1 MGLLRDR
8 GCCRGCCNQEP
19 TKKHLGKHPK
29 CLFFLARPTG
39 FEPVTY
45 GLEGRCSIQLS
56 YGRLTC
62 SACILILSAQ
72 NREASSPE
80 TFYYNTFPRLSIAN
94 VIFSNY
100 SAINEE
106 MNGLASSNTY
116 CFRIFS
122 SDLTVLSVDGHL
134 GQSIQTI
141 GLLSTWSRCHGN

>member
-1 MGLLRDR
+1 MIFPVWENGV
-8 GCCRGCCNQEP
+8 
-19 TKKHLGKHPK
+19 GKPFHTVQNSHSYAVIAK
-29 CLFFLARPTG
+29 YFVRNYNELHVG
-39 FEPVTY
+39 KV
-45 GLEGRCSIQLS
+45 LEGRCSIQLS